1 MCTDDILVKLA
12 NYRCPI
18 FHSHK
23 WLLSWGI
30 VGKFVTW
37 LSANSL
43 SLSISMGTKRYGE
56 KKTKYRYIYSWNWNS
71 PPKTGTSWLWGS
83 WEMGSSRRISL
94 RMAKWILMVL
104 PNSFASWWV
113 RVPQGGRTVSEKEK
127 VKVLKVS
134 KWRDSNS
141 FVTLGYCVNIIY
153 IYILFKYT
161 HIYQIGVYLHIFI

>member
-1 MCTDDILVKLA
+1 MAVWKFLKECFHVYWWYSGQTCKLQMP
-12 NYRCPI
+12 N
-18 FHSHK
+18 
-23 WLLSWGI
+23 LSQSQMAPQLRHCWEVCDMTFSEFPQPFNLNG
-30 VGKFVTW
+30 
-37 LSANSL
+37 
-43 SLSISMGTKRYGE
+43 Y
-56 KKTKYRYIYSWNWNS
+56 KKVWRKKNQIQIYIYSWNWNS

-153 IYILFKYT
+153 IYI
-161 HIYQIGVYLHIFI
+161 I